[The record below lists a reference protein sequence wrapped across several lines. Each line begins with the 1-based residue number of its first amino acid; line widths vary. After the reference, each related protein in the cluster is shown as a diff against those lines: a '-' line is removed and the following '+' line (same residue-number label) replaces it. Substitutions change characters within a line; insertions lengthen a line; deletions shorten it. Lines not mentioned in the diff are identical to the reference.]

1 MGHLGGAARR
11 TRSIGWPVEVS
22 SGARGVFTSTRR
34 LTGLRALGLNVD
46 QVRIEVRSLKGAGV
60 WVMARGLGNP
70 IVHGCTLSEATAALI
85 KLIDPTVETVN
96 DTNGN
101 RLA

>member
-1 MGHLGGAARR
+1 MNDTTTSSIARYERPESQDGGKMGHLGGAARR

-46 QVRIEVRSLKGAGV
+46 QVRFEVRSLKGAGV
-60 WVMARGLGNP
+60 WVM
-70 IVHGCTLSEATAALI
+70 
-85 KLIDPTVETVN
+85 
-96 DTNGN
+96 
-101 RLA
+101 